1 MNPTLASLSAVALLV
16 ACAAPS
22 QKAWFHSSGSSDSQ
36 RFHADDGT
44 CTGLAYRSVATPPS
58 TQSGSTTTFSGQTS
72 TGTTF
77 QGEARTAP
85 ANQLFG
91 AAAGFQAY
99 DTQNR
104 YEQAVRS
111 IHRGCMAERGW
122 TLRSK

>member
-1 MNPTLASLSAVALLV
+1 MNLALASLSAVALLT
-16 ACAAPS
+16 ACAAPP
-22 QKAWFHSSGSSDSQ
+22 QQAWYHLSGTSISQ
-36 RFHADDGT
+36 RFQTDDGT
-44 CTGLAYRSVATPPS
+44 CTGVAYRSVGAPPT

-91 AAAGFQAY
+91 APAGFQAY
-99 DTQNR
+99 ETQNR

-111 IHRGCMAERGW
+111 VHRGCMAERGW
-122 TLRSK
+122 TLQYK